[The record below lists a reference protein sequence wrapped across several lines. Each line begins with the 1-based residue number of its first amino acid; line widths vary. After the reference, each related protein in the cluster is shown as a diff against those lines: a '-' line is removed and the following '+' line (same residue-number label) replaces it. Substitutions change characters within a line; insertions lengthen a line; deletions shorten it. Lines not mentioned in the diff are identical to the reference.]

1 MIDTHCH
8 LEQSDYDKDRDIV
21 IENCKKYLKAVIT
34 SCANPKDFDLT
45 LKLVKRYNGFVFATA
60 SVHPE
65 YIKELNEDEIRAYI
79 DKIKV
84 NKERLVAIGETGLDY
99 KWVIE
104 SEWREKQKQ
113 LFTRFI
119 VLADKLSLP
128 LVIHSRD
135 AVQDAVEIL
144 EQHTTKRVLMHMFTS
159 RSLLK
164 QVIDNG
170 WLVSVNT
177 YMLRSKNV
185 KKIVRDCP
193 VDKMVLETDAPW
205 LGIGENG
212 KIKPKDEVRNIPT
225 AVQQVAEKIAAIK
238 KMDLEDIEKKT
249 TGNAIKFFKLSL

>member
-8 LEQSDYDKDRDIV
+8 LEQPDYDKDRDIV
-21 IENCKKYLKAVIT
+21 IENCKKHLKAVIT

-45 LKLVKRYNGFVFATA
+45 LKLVKRYKGFVFATA

-65 YIKELNEDEIRAYI
+65 YIKELNEEEIRVYI

-99 KWVIE
+99 NWIRE

-135 AVQDAVEIL
+135 AVEDAVEIL
-144 EQHTTKRVLMHMFTS
+144 EQHAAKRVLMHMFTS

-185 KKIVRDCP
+185 RKIVRDCP
-193 VDKMVLETDAPW
+193 IDKLVLETDAPW
-205 LGIGENG
+205 LGIGKNG
-212 KIKPKDEVRNIPT
+212 KIKPKEKVRNKPT
-225 AVQQVAEKIAAIK
+225 AVRQVAEKIAAIK
-238 KMDLEDIEKKT
+238 KIDLEDIDKKT
-249 TGNAIKFFKLSL
+249 TANAIKFFKLSL